1 MMISAAKF
9 LRIVSRVCV
18 VLAVQP
24 RGRTPGLWQTG
35 AMTVSF
41 VCRTESSLPRERLFD
56 LARSID
62 AHMDSQADAGERA
75 VAGVTSGLIG
85 EGQHVTWRARHFG
98 VPLTMTSRV
107 TSLHFPESFTDE
119 QVKGPFKS
127 FRHVH
132 EFETSDAG
140 SIMTDR
146 IEFTAPFGFLGG
158 LLERLVLRR
167 YLERLIATRGLYLAG
182 LVPPGPPA

>member
-1 MMISAAKF
+1 
-9 LRIVSRVCV
+9 
-18 VLAVQP
+18 
-24 RGRTPGLWQTG
+24 
-35 AMTVSF
+35 MTVSF
-41 VCRTESSLPRERLFD
+41 VCRTESALPREQLFD

-62 AHMDSQADAGERA
+62 AHVDSQAGAGERA

-98 VPLTMTSRV
+98 VPVRMTSRI
-107 TSLHFPESFTDE
+107 TSLEFPERFVDE
-119 QVKGPFKS
+119 QVRGPFKT

-132 EFETSDAG
+132 EFEATDRG

-146 IEFTAPFGFLGG
+146 VEFTAPFGPLGR

-167 YLERLIATRGLYLAG
+167 YLERLIAVRGLYLAG
-182 LVPPGPPA
+182 LVPPGAPPAG

>member
-1 MMISAAKF
+1 
-9 LRIVSRVCV
+9 
-18 VLAVQP
+18 
-24 RGRTPGLWQTG
+24 
-35 AMTVSF
+35 MTVSF
-41 VCRTESSLPRERLFD
+41 VCRTESALPRERLFD

-62 AHMDSQADAGERA
+62 MHLETQADAGERA

-85 EGQHVTWRARHFG
+85 QGQEVTWRARHFG

-119 QVKGPFKS
+119 QVRGPFKA

-132 EFETSDAG
+132 EFEQTARG

-146 IEFTAPFGFLGG
+146 VEFTAPFGLLGRIA
-158 LLERLVLRR
+158 ERLVLRR
-167 YLERLIATRGLYLAG
+167 SLERLIAVRGLYLAG
-182 LVPPGPPA
+182 LPDNPQA